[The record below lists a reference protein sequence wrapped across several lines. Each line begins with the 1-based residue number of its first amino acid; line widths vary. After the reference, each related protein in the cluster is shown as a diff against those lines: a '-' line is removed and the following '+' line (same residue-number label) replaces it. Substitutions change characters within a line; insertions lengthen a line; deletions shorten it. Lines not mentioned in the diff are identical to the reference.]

1 MPSEQIEQEPPY
13 SDMHGQRRRI
23 VLLTLLVLLAG
34 ALLTFVAIQ
43 RTDRSLRTDLLQKA
57 SLAAQGINL
66 ERLTT
71 LTGTESDLDTP
82 EYRRIKEQLASIR
95 AAHARCRF
103 AYLMGRQADGTFF
116 FFADS
121 EPPDSEDASPAGQTY
136 DNPSEAMIRAWATG
150 AAEVESPE
158 TDRWGTWVS
167 ALVPIEDRPTMQS
180 GDVTPADA
188 QELVRQA
195 VDFYRANGR
204 ARLLA
209 EIATARGV
217 FHRGSLYAFVYNRE
231 MTMLAHPVKPELVGR
246 HLIDQPDRSG
256 GKLFRREI
264 QEVALTKGSG
274 WVDYHYEN
282 PANGKLMPK
291 TTYVERVDDLII
303 CAGAYKGSGQI
314 VALFGMDVD
323 ARAWQWEVASQA
335 ALPVGLMLS
344 LLIALIAALVAARRV
359 TVSPKPVLR
368 RLLPWLTAMVVLLIA
383 GAGALLWR
391 QHRTNLDTVIQER
404 HAASVASLQAAVA
417 NQAAGLAAAAQT
429 IGADKRAQEALAQ
442 SDADR
447 LLADWRPVFETLR
460 RDNGLTHFY
469 YYTTG
474 RDYLLRVYNPGKHG
488 GRNDRFTMMEAE
500 RTGKTV
506 SGLELGSRG
515 TLTLRVVQPV
525 RIDDKLV
532 GYLELGKEIEELLQ
546 TLPGQSGQQVAV
558 TIRKQLLERAAWE
571 EGMRLLGREAN
582 WDRLSRSV
590 LVYASQGQ
598 LADGFIAIADRD
610 PASVGPREGIVGEIS
625 HSGMDWCA
633 SALPLKDASGK
644 EIGDLLTISDISAE
658 QSAFRRLAMLACVSG
673 GVLLAGL
680 LALVFV
686 LLRRTDEGILAQQ
699 TLLQHNEEH
708 LAATLRSIGDGVIA
722 CDAEG
727 RITSLSTVAETLTG
741 WSSNEAIGKPIIEI
755 VRIVQAASRLP
766 VELPV
771 TQAINENRI
780 LGLANHTL
788 LLARDGREY
797 QISDS
802 CAPIHSLDGT
812 VTGAVLVFRDVSEE
826 YRQRT
831 QLLESEERHRVLFEH
846 SPDAYL
852 LLDRGIITACNGAAE
867 HLLRGRRHQIVGLTP
882 VDLSPEWQPDGQ
894 RSAEAAAVRIAEA
907 LDTGAHGFEWRH
919 RRFDNTEFWAA
930 VSLSQTRLAGRP
942 VQFVTL
948 RDITAQKDAGD
959 ELLRAKEEA
968 ESASIAKSEFLA
980 GMSHEIRTPMNG
992 VIGMT
997 GLLLDTDLDDE
1008 QRRYAETVRASA
1020 ESLLGLINDI
1030 LDFSK
1035 IEAGRLD
1042 LEVLDFDLQVLLD
1055 DFTVTQAHRAHDK
1068 GLELTCDIDSPVPLA
1083 LRGDPG
1089 RLRQVLTNLT
1099 GNAIKFTEQGEV
1111 AIRVGMAKDPQ
1122 PVPETVLLR
1131 FSVRDTGIGIP
1142 RDKRDQLFEKFTQ
1155 VDASTTRHYGGTG
1168 LGLAISKQLAAL
1180 LGGEVGVE
1188 SEPGK
1193 GSEFWFTARFPVQG
1207 DGAPEAVSPVADL
1220 AGVRVLIVDDNR
1232 TNREILT
1239 NRLTA
1244 WGMRTAEFED
1254 GAGGI
1259 EALRWA
1265 VAEDDPFR
1273 IAVIDMQMPGMDGEA
1288 MGRAIKAD
1296 HALADTR
1303 MVMLTS
1309 LGTRGDARRLKDIG
1323 FAAYATKPI
1332 RTEELKAVL
1341 ARVLTSTDGTGPI
1354 VTRHTVRESTPR
1366 LNGRRGRILLAED
1379 NITNQQV
1386 ALGILRRFGLSA
1398 DAVANGAEAV
1408 AAISSIPY
1416 DLVLMD
1422 VMMPEMNGLEATRKI
1437 RNLELTQEREPGV
1450 PPPRIPIV
1458 AMTANAMV
1466 GDRERCLDAGMDDY
1480 VPKPVSPVLLAAVL
1494 ERWLPEGNDEG
1505 GAMKVEFGTRTDED
1519 AILQAESESDSS
1531 LTIWD
1536 RPAMLARLMDDE
1548 ELAGIIRESFLD
1560 DLPRQIEALRQ
1571 ALDADDMTVAV
1582 RQAHT
1587 IKGAAANVGGEQL
1600 RTEALTME
1608 EGLRRGEAAT
1618 ARERLPHIEAAFA
1631 RLQAAM
1637 TAEA

>member
-1 MPSEQIEQEPPY
+1 MSA
-13 SDMHGQRRRI
+13 QRRRI
-23 VLLTLLVLLAG
+23 LLLALLVLLAG

-43 RTDRSLRTDLLQKA
+43 RTDQTLRADLLQKA

-71 LTGTESDLDTP
+71 LTGTESDPNTP
-82 EYRRIKEQLASIR
+82 EYQRIKEQLASIR

-121 EPPDSEDASPAGQTY
+121 EPPDSEDASPAGQAY
-136 DNPSEAMIRAWATG
+136 DNPSEAMIRAWTTG
-150 AAEVESPE
+150 AAEAEGPE
-158 TDRWGTWVS
+158 IDRWGTWVS
-167 ALVPIEDRPTMQS
+167 ALVPIKDRPTMHS

-195 VDFYRANGR
+195 VEFYRANGR
-204 ARLLA
+204 ARLQA

-217 FHRGSLYAFVYNRE
+217 FHRGSLYAFVYDKE

-246 HLIDQPDRSG
+246 NLIDQPDRPG
-256 GKLFRREI
+256 GKLFRGEI

-282 PANGKLMPK
+282 PVNGKLMPK

-344 LLIALIAALVAARRV
+344 LLIALIAVLVAARRV
-359 TVSPKPVLR
+359 TASPKPVLR
-368 RLLPWLTAMVVLLIA
+368 RLLPWLAAMVALLIA
-383 GAGALLWR
+383 GAGVLLWR
-391 QHRTNLDTVIQER
+391 QHRANLDAAIHDR
-404 HAASVASLQAAVA
+404 HTALAASLQAGVA
-417 NQAAGLAAAAQT
+417 NQAAGLATTAQA
-429 IGADKRAQEALAQ
+429 IAEDHRAQGALAQ

-460 RDNGLTHFY
+460 RNNGLTHFY
-469 YYTTG
+469 YYTTD

-488 GRNDRFTMMEAE
+488 GRNDRFTMMETQ

-546 TLPGQSGQQVAV
+546 ILPGQSGQQVAV

-582 WDRLSRSV
+582 WDRMSRSV

-598 LADGFIAIADRD
+598 FADVFTAIADRD
-610 PASVGPREGIVGEIS
+610 SVSVGPREGIVGEIS
-625 HSGMDWCA
+625 HGGMDWRA

-644 EIGDLLTISDISAE
+644 EIGDLLIISDISAE
-658 QSAFRRLAMLACVSG
+658 QAAFRRLAMLVCVGG

-699 TLLQHNEEH
+699 TILQHNEEH

-727 RITSLSTVAETLTG
+727 RITSLNIVAETLTG
-741 WSSNEAIGKPIIEI
+741 WASHEAIGQPITEI
-755 VRIVQAASRLP
+755 VRIVQAATRLP

-771 TQAINENRI
+771 QEAIAENRI

-797 QISDS
+797 QIADS

-826 YRQRT
+826 YRQRA
-831 QLLESEERHRVLFEH
+831 QLRESEERHRVLFEH

-867 HLLRGRRHQIVGLTP
+867 HLLRGRRHQIVGCTP
-882 VDLSPEWQPDGQ
+882 VDLSPEWQPDGR
-894 RSAEAAAVRIAEA
+894 RSAEAATAKIAEA
-907 LDTGAHGFEWRH
+907 LETGAHGFEWRH

-930 VSLSQTRLAGRP
+930 VSLSQTRLEGRP
-942 VQFVTL
+942 VLFVTL
-948 RDITAQKDAGD
+948 RDITAQKDAAD
-959 ELLRAKEEA
+959 ELRRAKEQA

-980 GMSHEIRTPMNG
+980 SMSHEIRTPMNG

-997 GLLLDTDLDDE
+997 GLLLETELDGE

-1042 LEVLDFDLQVLLD
+1042 LELLDFDLQSMLD
-1055 DFTVTQAHRAHDK
+1055 DFTATLAHRAHDK
-1068 GLELTCDIDSPVPLA
+1068 GLELTCAIDPQVPLA
-1083 LRGDPG
+1083 VRGDPG
-1089 RLRQVLTNLT
+1089 RLRQVLTNLA
-1099 GNAIKFTEQGEV
+1099 GNAIKFTHQGEV
-1111 AIRVGMAKDPQ
+1111 AIRVGVADDPN
-1122 PVPETVLLR
+1122 PVAETVLLR

-1142 RDKRDQLFEKFTQ
+1142 RDKLKQLFEKFTQ

-1180 LGGEVGVE
+1180 LGGEIGVE

-1193 GSEFWFTARFPVQG
+1193 GSEFWFTARFPVQA
-1207 DGAPEAVSPVADL
+1207 DGVPAAASPVADL
-1220 AGVRVLIVDDNR
+1220 DGVRVLIVDDNR

-1244 WGMRTAEFED
+1244 WGMRTAEVED
-1254 GAGGI
+1254 GTSAI
-1259 EALRWA
+1259 EALRRA
-1265 VAEDDPFR
+1265 LAENDPFR
-1273 IAVIDMQMPGMDGEA
+1273 VAVIDMQMPGMDGEDL
-1288 MGRAIKAD
+1288 GRTIKAN
-1296 HALADTR
+1296 HTLADIR

-1309 LGTRGDARRLKDIG
+1309 LGARGDARRLQDIG

-1332 RTEELKAVL
+1332 RNEELKAVL
-1341 ARVLTSTDGTGPI
+1341 TQVLGATVAIGPI
-1354 VTRHTVRESTPR
+1354 ITRHTARELAPR

-1398 DAVANGAEAV
+1398 DAVANGLEAV
-1408 AAISSIPY
+1408 AAVTTIPY
-1416 DLVLMD
+1416 DLVFMD
-1422 VMMPEMNGLEATRKI
+1422 VMMPEMNGLEATRRI
-1437 RNLELTQEREPGV
+1437 RNFELAQEREPGV

-1458 AMTANAMV
+1458 AMTANVMV
-1466 GDRERCLDAGMDDY
+1466 GDREQCLDAGMDDY
-1480 VPKPVSPVLLAAVL
+1480 VPKPVSPALLATVL
-1494 ERWLPEGNDEG
+1494 DRWLPAG
-1505 GAMKVEFGTRTDED
+1505 ED
-1519 AILQAESESDSS
+1519 ATADSAASVQPPDPPPAEDGEEMV
-1531 LTIWD
+1531 WD
-1536 RPAMLARLMDDE
+1536 RAAMLARLMDDE
-1548 ELAGIIRESFLD
+1548 ELAGIILESFLG
-1560 DLPRQIEALRQ
+1560 DLPRQIEMLRQ

-1608 EGLRRGEAAT
+1608 EGLRRGEATT

-1637 TAEA
+1637 TAKV